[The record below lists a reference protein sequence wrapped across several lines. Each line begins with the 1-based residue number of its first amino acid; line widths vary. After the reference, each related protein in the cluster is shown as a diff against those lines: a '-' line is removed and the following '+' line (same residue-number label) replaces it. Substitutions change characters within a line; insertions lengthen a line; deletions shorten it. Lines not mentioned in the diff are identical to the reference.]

1 MVVKSAFSLPTTMR
15 GKIYKL
21 KRGDI
26 INGNYFL
33 LPNTIFEEG
42 LTPMEFVVY
51 SFFIS
56 RKDKHNQSYY
66 SVPHIA
72 EYCGICENSCRKVI
86 KDLVDKGLVDV
97 SERYMGNAQQSN
109 IYTVHKI

>member
-1 MVVKSAFSLPTTMR
+1 M
-15 GKIYKL
+15 
-21 KRGDI
+21 
-26 INGNYFL
+26 NGNYFL
-33 LPNTIFEEG
+33 LPNTIFDEG

-56 RKDKHNQSYY
+56 RKNKRNQSYY

-72 EYCGICENSCRKVI
+72 ENCGICATSCRKVI

-97 SERYMGNAQQSN
+97 TERYMGNAQQSN